1 MVWKCAKMVYTHI
14 TLNTQEPMMTM
25 IVGTTLLPSP
35 LEAAMVQ
42 SIKALMAYDQPIIV
56 SLSIPAS
63 ATADSLVN
71 SDKNSLPN
79 KSSAPPKIPPAAKE

>member
-1 MVWKCAKMVYTHI
+1 MVYTHI

-79 KSSAPPKIPPAAKE
+79 KSSAPPKIPP

>member
-79 KSSAPPKIPPAAKE
+79 KSSAPPKIPP